1 MPLLQEVDTVLFFMR
16 RRIEAYPHVFTQR
29 CAILDML
36 FSVSMHNFTY
46 KSMWLVS
53 VSKLILLLLQGSMHA
68 RYHVHIKKDN
78 YTHPD
83 DKTEVP
89 PPHDWTTSIDDT
101 LVNYVD
107 GTSPEYSRPW
117 KDVDYVS
124 CILIFIYAFSFI
136 IVRFTDLG
144 VNVFNFRYI
153 SQ

>member
-1 MPLLQEVDTVLFFMR
+1 
-16 RRIEAYPHVFTQR
+16 
-29 CAILDML
+29 ML
-36 FSVSMHNFTY
+36 FSVSMHNLPY
-46 KSMWLVS
+46 KSMLLVS